1 MTKPTISLQ
10 ELRSRI
16 GHRAKSAPM
25 HRFWGLYV
33 HLTKIETLEAA
44 YLEAK
49 RNGGAPGADGVTFE
63 SIEEAGRGELLA
75 ELAKE
80 LREGTY
86 RPRPYR
92 RREIP
97 KEGGKVRVISIPAIR
112 DRVVQGALKLILEPI
127 FEADFSLHSYGA
139 RPSRS
144 AHQAVDEV
152 RKGMNHRKHLAV
164 DVDLRAFFDS
174 IRHDRTL
181 ERMARRIQ
189 DGKMLALAK
198 QFLKSTGARGIPQGS
213 PLSPLLANVM
223 LDDLD
228 HALGKGKGYLT
239 YVRYLDDMVV
249 LTFDSQKGRR
259 WAERA
264 LERIREEA
272 GAIGVE
278 LNKEKT
284 RTVLLTEK
292 GAMFAFLGFEF
303 RWKSKSATA
312 KAYAH
317 TSPRKKKIT
326 EVLRAVREKL
336 RRNRDYKSVREVV
349 AEINPILRGWVNY
362 FRVGN
367 SSRAFDKVKWQ
378 VERKVR
384 RFAVKKLKRRGFG
397 WARWSSDVVYG
408 QWGLFNDYRIRYYAA
423 AKAGA
428 PPKGI
433 INLM

>member
-10 ELRSRI
+10 ELRTRI

-25 HRFWGLYV
+25 HRFWGVHV
-33 HLTKIETLEAA
+33 HLTKIDTLEAA

-49 RNGGAPGADGVTFE
+49 RNGGAPGADGMTFE
-63 SIEEAGRGELLA
+63 SIEEAGRGEFLA

-80 LREGTY
+80 LREGSY

-139 RPSRS
+139 RPDRS

-152 RKGMNHRKHLAV
+152 RKGMNHLKHLAV
-164 DVDLRAFFDS
+164 DVDLKAFFDS
-174 IRHDRTL
+174 IWHNQTL
-181 ERMARRIQ
+181 ERVARRIQ
-189 DGKMLALAK
+189 DGKVLAMVK
-198 QFLKSTGARGIPQGS
+198 QFLRSTGGRGIPQGS

-223 LDDLD
+223 LNDLD
-228 HALGKGKGYLT
+228 HALGKGRGYLT

-249 LTFDSQKGRR
+249 LTYDSQKGRR

-278 LNKEKT
+278 LNTEKT

-303 RWKSKSATA
+303 RWKPGSARA

-317 TSPRKKKIT
+317 TSPRTKKIT

-336 RRNRDYKSVREVV
+336 RRNRDYQSVPQAVS
-349 AEINPILRGWVNY
+349 EINPILRGWVNY

-367 SSRAFDKVKWQ
+367 SSRAFDKVRQ
-378 VERKVR
+378 EVERKVR
-384 RFAVKKLKRRGFG
+384 RFAVKKLKRKGLG

-408 QWGLFNDYRIRYYAA
+408 RWGLFNDYRIRYYAA

-428 PPKGI
+428 RREGT
-433 INLM
+433 INPM